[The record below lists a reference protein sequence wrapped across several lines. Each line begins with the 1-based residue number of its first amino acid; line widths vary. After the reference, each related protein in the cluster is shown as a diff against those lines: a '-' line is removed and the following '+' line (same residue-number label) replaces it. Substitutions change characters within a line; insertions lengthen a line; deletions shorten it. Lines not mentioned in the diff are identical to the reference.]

1 MTINPTLFYIIT
13 VSLVALLIIL
23 VYIINNLL
31 KKVELYEDIIED
43 QTEYLKNIS
52 TTVEEGDKHLKT
64 LDERGVFQSDD
75 EIGEFFNQLKEV
87 QSELNKFKLPLNYG
101 KEEIQS

>member
-13 VSLVALLIIL
+13 VSLVALLLIL

>member
-1 MTINPTLFYIIT
+1 MTINPILFSGII
-13 VSLVALLIIL
+13 VVLVAFLIIL

-43 QTEYLKNIS
+43 QTKYLKNLS
-52 TTVEEGDKHLKT
+52 TLVEESDQYLKK

-75 EIGEFFNQLKEV
+75 DVGTFFNNMKKV
-87 QSELNKFKLPLNYG
+87 QDELNKFQLPSAYG

>member
-13 VSLVALLIIL
+13 VSLVALLLIL

-52 TTVEEGDKHLKT
+52 TTVEEGDKHLKHLT
-64 LDERGVFQSDD
+64 NEGSFSQTT
-75 EIGEFFNQLKEV
+75 K
-87 QSELNKFKLPLNYG
+87 
-101 KEEIQS
+101 

>member
-1 MTINPTLFYIIT
+1 MTINPVLFSGI
-13 VSLVALLIIL
+13 VVVLVALLIIL

-43 QTEYLKNIS
+43 QTKYLNKLS